1 MPVFVEC
8 GVSWTVVAVPG
19 VAVGD
24 IVQIFR
30 NGRQGAE
37 VLKATYGL
45 PMNHVARLDSST
57 FFR

>member
-1 MPVFVEC
+1 MLDFVEC
-8 GVSWTVVAVPG
+8 GVSWMVVAVPG

-37 VLKATYGL
+37 VLMATYGL
-45 PMNHVARLDSST
+45 SMNHVARLDSRT
-57 FFR
+57 LR